1 MIRHPK
7 KNGNKKNVATL
18 RETIIARV
26 AKHSRYPLDLYD
38 TCARGS
44 ALTRPEFRQLLKDMH
59 ADGDIH
65 INTDNL
71 VELPKP
77 PPEAPEPKPPPEA
90 PTPPREIENSTDT
103 PLIHCLVNRSRTL
116 KYPKQK
122 KYLDNRYYAHHNY
135 KTEQIPLDS
144 VCEET
149 LLKGF
154 HIVPG
159 SFEWLDKQSQKRDGD
174 IIVRKTRISD
184 SECVSE
190 TKSTDRTGK
199 MKEGET
205 TTERIIKDGDAWR
218 AQQLFLIEFDD
229 TTESTPAEFIAARPF
244 LRENA
249 WLVTESLR
257 SRYDDPDDE
266 KCNGQLRL
274 RIVLCMPRT
283 VKTIDERE
291 WVYDALVN
299 ALPGCDKKSAI
310 SITNGGLGK
319 VGAEHV
325 EIGNIVDTDWFNTAI
340 ATGQQKK
347 AAKAEKDAR
356 LAEERKQK
364 HAERAAMGFTER
376 EGELPLDALAKSD
389 PSHFLESL
397 GLSLKSESGKY
408 QQWGRTEKQG
418 DIALSVWLSEQG
430 NYQIRVFANSIPL
443 PPGVSGAMPLARFY
457 CYHEFN
463 TDTEGLQP
471 DSTEWKDLNA
481 QLASRNYGTW
491 LSDDEFNAL
500 HAPTKKRTYTPAVRL
515 SVSEYERETQEIEQ
529 QQDNI
534 LAKLRE
540 WEANTRNSLRQHI
553 LNITTAA
560 GTRKTTVSVHHFDT
574 LLYIAKTTE
583 EADQAFTIAD
593 SLERD
598 AWRHRP
604 RMYNRDSDAWHL
616 LPLGLA
622 SNQRPCIYPETCN
635 TLAQR
640 GHAPAISFCQERCE
654 VYDNCRQN
662 GFLAQTEIERKK
674 QSVFL
679 AWNEAFFSDEQFKS
693 RVKLV
698 LNKEKMLVLDEA
710 DPAGLSQHRQLDLD
724 ELLSLLEAWRLPDP
738 KAIPV
743 FSFIENL
750 IQTLSTAKEPEQ
762 IRDAIRECVKDVADA
777 QRQDLDDALSK
788 IPLGV
793 VWDTSDEGL
802 EAILVY
808 GNEEKRVVVS
818 DTRQP
823 PKGYDGTIPVYFA
836 EKGVEIEKLQ
846 LLSVSLDV
854 FDRAGFLRISQ
865 DPEKAPRRSTTLV
878 KDLQRFADSAST
890 ACHRTKSVIEFYLP
904 PGLNAPRAIT
914 LTASDKD
921 DLIGE
926 VYRGT
931 GIEVETLT
939 GLPPPF
945 KSGCKYFQIS
955 TGRYTAKTALLK
967 KEDGA
972 LTDIHSIFKR
982 TLDVILKIADRYE
995 VLVVAPKDALNAQLD
1010 PRIERLHTHPN
1021 IEAINHHHAEGRND
1035 FQHCDV
1041 VFEFHFEPSPDE
1053 IKKIAPQIYRTE
1065 TLNFDRE
1072 ETDVEVDGVKLAGV
1086 MRYKDERVQKVYDRE
1101 CESRHM
1107 QSLMRL
1113 RPMINPNKLMFSFSA
1128 EPVSRIPVAPVPF
1141 TLQDLENFILHE
1153 DGDLADFQA
1162 YLENKASLSVKDII
1176 EQDGVPKS
1184 TAYRRTQKQRA
1195 DAKAKDDAELA
1206 KRARALKDKGLSHR
1220 KIATELGISFY
1231 KVKELLNGYEAR
1243 GNSHSAI

>member
-1 MIRHPK
+1 MIRHSK
-7 KNGNKKNVATL
+7 KDDNKKNHTPL

-26 AKHSRYPLDLYD
+26 AKHSRYPLDLYN

-44 ALTRPEFRQLLKDMH
+44 ALTRPEFLQLLKDMH

-71 VELPKP
+71 VVLPKP
-77 PPEAPEPKPPPEA
+77 PPEAPEPKPPPDA

-103 PLIHCLVNRSRTL
+103 LLIHCLVNRSHTL
-116 KYPKQK
+116 KHPKQK
-122 KYLDNRYYAHHNY
+122 KSLKINGYYAHPNY
-135 KTEQIPLDS
+135 KISQIPLDS

-154 HIVPG
+154 QFVPG
-159 SFEWLDKQSQKRDGD
+159 TFEWLDKRTEKRDGD

-184 SECVSE
+184 GECVSE
-190 TKSTDRTGK
+190 KKSPDRTGK

-205 TTERIIKDGDAWR
+205 TTERIIRDGDAWT
-218 AQQLFLIEFDD
+218 AQQLFLVEFDD
-229 TTESTPAEFIAARPF
+229 TTESTLAEFIAARPF

-257 SRYDDPDDE
+257 SRYDDPHDPE
-266 KCNGQLRL
+266 CNGQLRL
-274 RIVLCMPRT
+274 RIVLCMPRA

-291 WVYDALVN
+291 WVSDALVN
-299 ALPGCDKKSAI
+299 ALPGCDKGSAN

-325 EIGNIVDTDWFNTAI
+325 KLKKIVDTDWFNTAI

-347 AAKAEKDAR
+347 VAEAAESAR
-356 LAEERKQK
+356 LEEERKQK
-364 HAERAAMGFTER
+364 QVVRAAMGFTER
-376 EGELPLDALAKSD
+376 EGELPLEALAKSD

-408 QQWGRTEKQG
+408 QHWGRTEKQG
-418 DIALSVWLSEQG
+418 DIALSVWLSEKG
-430 NYQIRVFANSIPL
+430 NYQIRVFANSIPQ
-443 PPGVSGAMPLARFY
+443 PPGVSDAMPLARFY

-463 TDTEGLQP
+463 TEEPQSGTQQ
-471 DSTEWKDLNA
+471 WKDLNA
-481 QLASRNYGTW
+481 QLANSGYGTW

-540 WEANTRNSLRQHI
+540 WEANTRNSLIQHI

-560 GTRKTTVSVHHFDT
+560 GTRKTTIGVYQFDT
-574 LLYIAKTTE
+574 ILYIAQTTE
-583 EADQAFTIAD
+583 EADQAFLIAER
-593 SLERD
+593 LERD

-604 RMYNRDSDAWHL
+604 RMYNRKNEFWHL

-622 SNQRPCIYPETCN
+622 SNERPCIHPETCN

-640 GHAPAISFCQERCE
+640 GYAPAISFCQERCE
-654 VYDNCRQN
+654 VYDNCRQK
-662 GFLAQTEIERKK
+662 GFHAQTEIERKK
-674 QSVFL
+674 QSVFM

-693 RVKLV
+693 RVKLI

-710 DPAGLSQHRQLDLD
+710 DPAGLPQHRQFDLD

-743 FSFIENL
+743 FSFLENL

-808 GNEEKRVVVS
+808 GNAEKRVVVS

-836 EKGVEIEKLQ
+836 EKGVEIENLQ

-865 DPEKAPRRSTTLV
+865 DPEKAPRRFTTLV

-904 PGLNAPRAIT
+904 PGLNAPRGIT

-921 DLIGE
+921 DLIREG
-926 VYRGT
+926 YRGT

-955 TGRYTAKTALLK
+955 TGRYTTKTALLK

-972 LTDIHSIFKR
+972 LTGIHSIFKR

-1010 PRIERLHTHPN
+1010 PRIESLHTHPN

-1035 FQHCDV
+1035 YQHCDA
-1041 VFEFHFEPSPDE
+1041 VFLFHFEPSPDE
-1053 IKKIAPQIYRTE
+1053 IKKIAPRIYRTE

-1072 ETDVEVDGVKLAGV
+1072 ATDVEVDGVKLAGV

-1141 TLQDLENFILHE
+1141 TLQALENFILHE

-1162 YLENKASLSVKDII
+1162 YLENKATQSVKDLA
-1176 EQDGVPKS
+1176 EKDGVS
-1184 TAYRRTQKQRA
+1184 ERTAYRRTAKQSA
-1195 DAKAKDDAELA
+1195 DAKAKTDAELA
-1206 KRARALKDKGLSHR
+1206 KRARDLKDQGFSLR
-1220 KIATELGISFY
+1220 KIGTELGISFH
-1231 KVKELLNGYEAR
+1231 KVKGLLN
-1243 GNSHSAI
+1243 SH